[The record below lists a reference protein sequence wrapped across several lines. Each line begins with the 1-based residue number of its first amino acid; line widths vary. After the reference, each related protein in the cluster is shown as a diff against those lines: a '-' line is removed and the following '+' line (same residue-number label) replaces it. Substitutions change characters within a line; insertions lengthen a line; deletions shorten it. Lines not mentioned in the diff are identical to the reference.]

1 MTYKRVGRRI
11 IRQST
16 DVERSRYRDALE
28 EESAGVEANKTL
40 GREFLAE
47 RPELGAI
54 DESAATRPS
63 IRFGRFSLSSLL
75 LAMAIASVVL
85 AWAVLSPVVIVRAK
99 LQAKANPQMLVGGQP
114 NFSPQEYADFRRNL
128 IQDIHSDWI
137 LMAVLRDPRIAG
149 LGPIQQSDD
158 PVKWLRRSLI
168 VDFPSDSEIL
178 TISLKASEE
187 SKNDTIA
194 LLDALVNT
202 FVREELSR
210 DRLQQISRRDS
221 KTRAA
226 EDLKEQI
233 LRLETQPSTAQSN
246 SNATGAINLFDEKLK
261 TLRQQLHTL
270 VTDAER
276 DDINLRSE
284 PRIVVLVPATSSR
297 Y

>member
-1 MTYKRVGRRI
+1 MPKLVRTKQGLENDDAEVD
-11 IRQST
+11 QSA
-16 DVERSRYRDALE
+16 V
-28 EESAGVEANKTL
+28 
-40 GREFLAE
+40 
-47 RPELGAI
+47 
-54 DESAATRPS
+54 TRPA
-63 IRFGRFSLSSLL
+63 IQFGRFSLSSLL
-75 LAMAIASVVL
+75 LAMALASVLL

-99 LQAKANPQMLVGGQP
+99 LQAKANPQPLVGGQP
-114 NFSPQEYADFRRNL
+114 HFSPQEYADFRRNL
-128 IQDIHSDWI
+128 IQDLRSDWI
-137 LMAVLRDPRIAG
+137 LMAALRNPRIAG
-149 LGPIQQSDD
+149 LEPIQQSDD
-158 PVKWLRRSLI
+158 PVKWLRRNLI

-187 SKNDTIA
+187 SNNDTIA
-194 LLDALVNT
+194 LLDAVVNT

-221 KTRAA
+221 KMRAA

-233 LRLETQPSTAQSN
+233 LRLEVQPSTTQAN
-246 SNATGAINLFDEKLK
+246 NNATGAINLFDEKLK